1 MSDSSP
7 LAHAAPV
14 YLHAGAHRTG
24 TSSFQMCLS
33 VNAGRLRAAG
43 YDLAYPGRDGIPGGD
58 LQLRLPAPR
67 HGPKKIR
74 RLGEA
79 ARAHLAG
86 LQGGEGRPLI
96 LSEENIPGRMLHFYQ
111 GRFYPAAAARLRA
124 LKAALPGP
132 VAHLVYVIRP
142 YDTLYVSAYRKR
154 AEDRPVEPFA
164 AIRPRLMAMDRGWVD
179 MVETLV
185 ERLTP
190 ARVTVVDYAAR
201 GTSAALLAHLLEGG
215 PAGLEEP
222 EEVVNLSATDAALEA
237 LQAVYASGGT
247 LERAAWKA
255 VIAEHAEDRAPRGFA
270 AFPAEEAAVLRGRYE
285 ADMERLAR
293 MAGVTLLR

>member
-1 MSDSSP
+1 MSESPP

-33 VNAGRLRAAG
+33 LNADALRAAG
-43 YDLAYPGRDGIPGGD
+43 YDLAYPGRDGIPGGN

-67 HGPKKIR
+67 HGPRKVR

-79 ARAHLAG
+79 AGAHLAA
-86 LQGGEGRPLI
+86 LRSDATRPLI

-111 GRFYPAAAARLRA
+111 GRFYPAAAARARA
-124 LKAALPGP
+124 LKTALPGP
-132 VAHLVYVIRP
+132 VAHLLYVVRP

-164 AIRPRLMAMDRGWVD
+164 TIRPRLMAMDRGWLEL
-179 MVETLV
+179 MELLI
-185 ERLTP
+185 EQLTP

-201 GTSAALLAHLLEGG
+201 GSSAALLGHLLEAD
-215 PAGLEEP
+215 PAGLKEP
-222 EEVVNLSATDAALEA
+222 GQVVNLSATDAALEA
-237 LQAVYASGGT
+237 LQARYARGET
-247 LERAAWKA
+247 LERDAWKA
-255 VIAEHAEDRAPRGFA
+255 VIAEHAEAQEPRGFA
-270 AFPAEEAAVLRGRYE
+270 AFTQGEAEDLRARYA
-285 ADMERLAR
+285 ADMERLGR
-293 MAGVTLLR
+293 MPGVSVVQ